1 MLSAPMF
8 SPDRPQCSCCVGQ
21 GEGVATKARTTLD
34 LLTSKSRGRH
44 KTTHGPPKI
53 IMDKA
58 LNTSSNASDT
68 KRASPSELFV
78 EFARFNFRSLLTF
91 PEGGCVLRQRST
103 LGQRTEL
110 GSRHTAADSRRSP
123 VHATERWCKKQSNS
137 TPLLYSALR
146 WEAWTAKTREH
157 FFSLGSFTS
166 IRFI

>member
-1 MLSAPMF
+1 MLSAPIF
-8 SPDRPQCSCCVGQ
+8 SPDRPQCSCCVG
-21 GEGVATKARTTLD
+21 K
-34 LLTSKSRGRH
+34 GREL
-44 KTTHGPPKI
+44 PPKREQHWI
-53 IMDKA
+53 YLLVNLEDDTKQHMVPKNNNGQGLEHIFK
-58 LNTSSNASDT
+58 ASDT